1 MTTPKGRVL
10 LIYPSH
16 FKISGLHMG
25 LASLGGSLKKGGYDV
40 KVFDTAFYDLRGEQE
55 WDKERADRLMS
66 KRIINEEYYWKTKET
81 DVKNDL
87 IKLIDEYRPK
97 VVGISITEPNYEIA
111 LMLTR
116 LIKQRYKDIII
127 IAGGVFPTLSP
138 DIVIQ
143 ENSIDILC
151 LGEGETAL
159 SELCDRVYGNRDFSD
174 IKGLWVKNGDKI
186 YKNGI
191 GVLHNINEL
200 PYPDFSI
207 FEQSLFYKPMQ
218 GKLYKMLSVE
228 TSRGCPYNCT
238 YCSSP
243 KLKEFYLEN
252 GGSNCNYYRNKKM
265 EKVIEEI
272 HYQIDRYS
280 PEFIFFTTE
289 TFLAM
294 SQKDFDMFIEE
305 YRKIKIPF
313 WFQTRFETITEYNI
327 KALKEVGMFWL
338 TLGVEHGS
346 EQFRKDV
353 LKRTYSDEVG
363 IRAVSILKKY
373 GVGATLNNIMGF
385 PFENRKLIFETI
397 KLNKKLFE
405 INNKLE
411 FNIFMFVPYRGS
423 ELYDLCQKNGL
434 LSSDENYF
442 GGNSLK
448 DESSLNFSK
457 EYKEELRGLIKTFNL
472 YVKLPEKYYP
482 RIKIA
487 EKFDEEGNMVFE
499 ECKKI
504 YQKNE

>member
-1 MTTPKGRVL
+1 

-16 FKISGLHMG
+16 LKMTGLHIG
-25 LASLGGSLKKGGYDV
+25 LASLGGVLKKGGYDV
-40 KVFDTAFYDLRGEQE
+40 KVFDTAFYDLKGEKE
-55 WDKERADRLMS
+55 WGQERADRLMS
-66 KRIINEEYYWKTKET
+66 KRIINEAQHWKIKIT
-81 DVKNDL
+81 DAKNDL
-87 IKLIDEYRPK
+87 IQLIDEYRPK

-111 LMLTR
+111 LTLTR
-116 LIKQRYKDIII
+116 SIKQRRKDIII

-138 DIVIQ
+138 DIVIR
-143 ENSIDILC
+143 ENSIDIVC

-159 SELCDRVYGNRDFSD
+159 LELCDRAYGNQDFSD
-174 IKGLWVKNGDKI
+174 IKGLWVKDKNKI
-186 YKNGI
+186 CKNSM
-191 GVLHNINEL
+191 GVLHNINNL

-207 FEQSLFYKPMQ
+207 FEQPLFYKPMQ

-252 GGSNCNYYRNKKM
+252 SGSGHNYYRNKKM

-272 HYQIDRYS
+272 HYQIDKYS
-280 PEFIFFTTE
+280 PEFIFFATE

-294 SQKDFDMFIEE
+294 SKKDFDMFIEE

-313 WFQTRFETITEYNI
+313 WFQTRFETISEYNI

-346 EQFRKDV
+346 EQFRKDI
-353 LKRTYSDEVG
+353 LKRTYSDKLIIEA
-363 IRAVSILKKY
+363 ISILKKC
-373 GVGATLNNIMGF
+373 GMGATLNNILGL

-405 INNKLE
+405 INDKLE

-423 ELYDLCQKNGL
+423 ELYDLCKKNDL
-434 LSSDENYF
+434 LPDEDYF

-448 DESSLNFSK
+448 DESSLNFPK
-457 EYKEELRGLIKTFNL
+457 EYKEELSGLIKTFNL

-482 RIKIA
+482 QIKIA
-487 EKFDEEGNMVFE
+487 EKSDEKSAEIFNHLS
-499 ECKKI
+499 
-504 YQKNE
+504 QLLQ